1 MPTISEYWRYNNG
14 MIMPRRTPEEAKKQV
29 LRAEAIGILIFLV
42 LGFIFILFRYGRFID
57 WHVR

>member
-1 MPTISEYWRYNNG
+1 
-14 MIMPRRTPEEAKKQV
+14 MIMPQRTPREATRAV

-42 LGFIFILFRYGRFID
+42 LGFIFILVRYGRFID

>member
-1 MPTISEYWRYNNG
+1 
-14 MIMPRRTPEEAKKQV
+14 MIMPRHTPEQAKRAV

-42 LGFIFILFRYGRFID
+42 LGFVYVLARYGRFID

>member
-1 MPTISEYWRYNNG
+1 
-14 MIMPRRTPEEAKKQV
+14 MIMPQRTPEEAKRAV

-42 LGFIFILFRYGRFID
+42 LGFILVLVRYGRFID